1 VSEWFLVFSGLRSG
15 IMSVCFAR
23 KSPMLVIGLEGL
35 ELSAQ
40 DRARLRA
47 REVSGTILFSRN
59 FASRS
64 QLNELVAAIRAER
77 DEPFPIC
84 VDQEGGPVQRFRE
97 GFTRLPPLARI
108 GELYERDRGAAVRMA
123 EMHAWVMASE
133 LRAND
138 VDLSFAPVMDLAR
151 GNRII
156 GERAFHAEPQ
166 VVSELGA
173 AYLRGMRLAGM
184 AATLKHFPG
193 HGTVAEDTHVE
204 PATDPRDL
212 DALRA
217 TDLIPFADGFEAG
230 AEAVMLAHVTY
241 PAVDAL
247 PAGYSKF
254 WIQNVLRDELGFGGI
269 AFSDDIG
276 MAAAES
282 AGGVNAR
289 VNAHLDAGCDL
300 VLVGAPKLVDEAID
314 SVRHREPC
322 APERVRM
329 LCGAV
334 AGTWQ
339 ALMDNPQHANFV
351 AALHTLGGGD
361 AA

>member
-1 VSEWFLVFSGLRSG
+1 
-15 IMSVCFAR
+15 
-23 KSPMLVIGLEGL
+23 MLVIGLEGL
-35 ELSAQ
+35 ELTAQ
-40 DRARLRA
+40 DHARLRA
-47 REVSGTILFSRN
+47 PQVSGAILFSRN
-59 FASRS
+59 FSDRA

-77 DEPFPIC
+77 AEPFPIC
-84 VDQEGGPVQRFRE
+84 VDQEGGPVQRFRN

-108 GELYERDRGAAVRMA
+108 GELYERDRAAAVRMA

-156 GERAFHAEPQ
+156 GERAFHADPHI
-166 VVSELGA
+166 VSELGA

-212 DALRA
+212 AALSA

-230 AEAVMLAHVTY
+230 TEAVMLAHVTY

-247 PAGYSKF
+247 PAGYSKV
-254 WIQNVLRDELGFGGI
+254 WIHDVLRDELGFRGL

-282 AGGVNAR
+282 AGGASAR

-300 VLVGAPKLVDEAID
+300 VLVCAPKLVDEAIEA
-314 SVRHREPC
+314 VRGREPC
-322 APERVRM
+322 APERVRA

-334 AGTWQ
+334 AGSWQ
-339 ALMDNPQHANFV
+339 ALMDNPQHADFV
-351 AALHTLGGGD
+351 AALRTLD
-361 AA
+361 AQERAA

>member
-1 VSEWFLVFSGLRSG
+1 
-15 IMSVCFAR
+15 
-23 KSPMLVIGLEGL
+23 MLVIGLEGL
-35 ELSAQ
+35 ELTDD
-40 DRARLRA
+40 DRRRLRA
-47 REVSGTILFSRN
+47 PEVSGAILFSRN
-59 FASRS
+59 FASRA
-64 QLNELVAAIRAER
+64 QLNELVASIRAER

-108 GELYERDRGAAVRMA
+108 GEQYERDRAGAVGMA

-151 GNRII
+151 GNRAI
-156 GERAFHAEPQ
+156 GERAFHADPRI
-166 VVSELGA
+166 VSELGA

-193 HGTVAEDTHVE
+193 HGSVPEDTHFDA
-204 PATDPRDL
+204 ATDPRDL

-217 TDLIPFADGFEAG
+217 ADLVPFADGFESG

-247 PAGYSKF
+247 PAGYSKV
-254 WIQNVLRDELGFGGI
+254 WIQDVLRDELGFRGI
-269 AFSDDIG
+269 VFSDDIG

-282 AGGVNAR
+282 AGGINAR

-300 VLVGAPKLVDEAID
+300 VLVCAPNLVDEAIAA
-314 SVRHREPC
+314 VRGREPC
-322 APERVRM
+322 APESVRT

-334 AGTWQ
+334 AATWQ
-339 ALMDNPQHANFV
+339 SLMDNPQHAHFV
-351 AALHTLGGGD
+351 AALCTLGMER